1 LKLYFLEKS
10 LIVDLELGEAA
21 LDALMAVGTQPESNK
36 YPTVLLKMTEKW
48 LRLHQITK
56 QLQPRNIVRLVL
68 VH

>member
-1 LKLYFLEKS
+1 
-10 LIVDLELGEAA
+10 LGEAA

-56 QLQPRNIVRLVL
+56 QQQPRNIVRLVS
-68 VH
+68 VHWD